1 MASAP
6 LEAGGG
12 SSAFKPGY
20 NNSFLFSFKRILQE
34 QKVMKLS
41 IILIRNTKFTLL
53 IEVSVNVNNDSPWNL
68 IATETNILWK
78 YILFFPE
85 KLIDHN
91 LLFQDII
98 LLIIILFF
106 PFKTFSNCIFFH
118 VFLTYLDLQH
128 C

>member
-1 MASAP
+1 MSIMIL
-6 LEAGGG
+6 LE
-12 SSAFKPGY
+12 
-20 NNSFLFSFKRILQE
+20 ILLL
-34 QKVMKLS
+34 QKQIS
-41 IILIRNTKFTLL
+41 Y
-53 IEVSVNVNNDSPWNL
+53 E
-68 IATETNILWK
+68 NI
-78 YILFFPE
+78 YFFFPE